1 MRCRFDVGRQPRVTY
16 SEAKTLQKRK
26 TIATI
31 AETQDRTGDLEIFSL
46 TLSQLS
52 YRGFRNSCPLQN
64 TSAREPIRGRQTT
77 ACEKEVVDI
86 IPAKWRSG

>member
-1 MRCRFDVGRQPRVTY
+1 M
-16 SEAKTLQKRK
+16 TLQKKRC
-26 TIATI
+26 IATI

-52 YRGFRNSCPLQN
+52 YRGFRNNCPLQN
-64 TSAREPIRGRQTT
+64 ISAREPIRGAQTT
-77 ACEKEVVDI
+77 AFEQEVVDI

>member
-1 MRCRFDVGRQPRVTY
+1 MTY

-52 YRGFRNSCPLQN
+52 YRGFRNERKLQCAMREKRSE
-64 TSAREPIRGRQTT
+64 SARAAR
-77 ACEKEVVDI
+77 
-86 IPAKWRSG
+86 RS